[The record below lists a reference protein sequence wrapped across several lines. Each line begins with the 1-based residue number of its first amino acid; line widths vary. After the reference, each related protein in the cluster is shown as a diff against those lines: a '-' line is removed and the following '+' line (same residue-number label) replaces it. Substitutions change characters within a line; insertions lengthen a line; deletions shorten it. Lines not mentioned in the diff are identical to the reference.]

1 MKVLQI
7 QGGKKLHGTIEVPG
21 SKNASLAL
29 LSSVVL
35 AEGSSVFH
43 NIPDI
48 TDIHHKLQLLK
59 LFGIDSEWREGS
71 LFIDCSNATHSKTE
85 EVSEHPIRTSFY
97 LLGPL
102 VARTGKA
109 ILPTPGGC
117 NIGTRPVDFHLKG
130 LALLGVN
137 VKLHKGFYIAEAS
150 ELKGAEIYLD
160 FPSPGATQ
168 HLMSTAVLAKGIT
181 VIKNA
186 AIEPEVTTLA
196 DFLNRQ
202 GARIEGAGTST
213 ITITGVQ
220 HLSGCEFRIP
230 ADRMQA
236 STYLLAGAITQG
248 DVTVKGVLP
257 EDLNALSNKLKEA
270 EAVVEEGPDWVRTSA
285 QKPLKAVRIKT
296 MPYPGFPTDIQQP
309 TAALLAIAS
318 GTSII
323 EETIYESRIG
333 HIAELNRMGAKIYQ
347 EGRTSIIE
355 GVQELNG
362 ALVEASDLR
371 AGAAL
376 CLAGLAAKGETVI
389 KNVHL
394 VDRGYENLEQ
404 NLQSLGAIINRFP
417 ITHLKKTSQSII

>member
-1 MKVLQI
+1 MRVLQI
-7 QGGKKLHGTIEVPG
+7 QGGKKLQGTIEVPG

-43 NIPDI
+43 NIPNI
-48 TDIHHKLQLLK
+48 TDIDHKLQLLK
-59 LFGIDSEWREGS
+59 LFGVESEWKEGS
-71 LFIDCSNATHSKTE
+71 LFIDSSHTTHSKSE
-85 EVSEHPIRTSFY
+85 YVSEHPIRTSFY

-109 ILPTPGGC
+109 VLPTPGGC

-130 LALLGVN
+130 LALLGVD
-137 VKLHKGFYIAEAS
+137 VKLHQGFYVAEAS
-150 ELKGAEIYLD
+150 GLKGAEIYLD

-168 HLMSTAVLAKGIT
+168 HLMSTAVLASGTT

-196 DFLNRQ
+196 AYLNRQ

-213 ITITGVQ
+213 ITIMGVKS
-220 HLSGCEFRIP
+220 LGGCEFRIP

-236 STYLLAGAITQG
+236 STYLLAGGITQG

-257 EDLNALSNKLKEA
+257 EDLNALTNKLKEA
-270 EAVVEEGPDWVRTSA
+270 EALVQEGSDWVRVA
-285 QKPLKAVRIKT
+285 VRGPLKAVRIKT

-318 GTSII
+318 GTSIV

-333 HIAELNRMGAKIYQ
+333 HITELNRMGAKIYL

-394 VDRGYENLEQ
+394 VDRGYEKLEQ
-404 NLQSLGAIINRFP
+404 NLQSLGASIGRFP
-417 ITHLKKTSQSII
+417 LAHLKKTSQFIT